1 MKNEIIYRICR
12 IILVIVFVVFFSMV
26 RNTVKASY
34 DEAST
39 IIDSMP
45 GFTVEE
51 LNNRVD
57 KRYGLKEEHSVQIK
71 NITHKKQD
79 ISFVLNNTNEEYPY
93 NYMNYTILKNN
104 TIVKQ
109 GIVKEEGVLYK
120 TSITSNEDS
129 VYKIVFNISQ
139 EDINALGGISTYAEF
154 TFI

>member
-1 MKNEIIYRICR
+1 MKKEIITRLFR
-12 IILVIVFVVFFSMV
+12 IILVIIFVVFFSMV

-51 LNNRVD
+51 LDNRID
-57 KRYGLKEEHSVQIK
+57 KSFGLKEEHSVQIR
-71 NITHKKQD
+71 NISHKKQD
-79 ISFVLNNTNEEYPY
+79 VSFLLNNTNETYPY

-129 VYKIVFNISQ
+129 IYKIVLSISQ

-154 TFI
+154 SFI

>member
-1 MKNEIIYRICR
+1 MKNEIIYRLCR

-26 RNTVKASY
+26 RNTVKAKY
-34 DEAST
+34 NEANT

-45 GFTVEE
+45 GFIVEE
-51 LNNRVD
+51 LNNSVD
-57 KRYGLKEEHSVQIK
+57 KSYGLKEEHSVQIK
-71 NITHKKQD
+71 NVSHKKQD
-79 ISFVLNNTNEEYPY
+79 VSFVLNNTNESYPY

-129 VYKIVFNISQ
+129 VYKIVLNISQ